1 MNYYK
6 SFSDKAIKYLD
17 RVKKAGIENK
27 QELDEISRQ
36 AYSEYRE
43 GKLSEKESFNIFF
56 ILKLQFP
63 DIGFKNQI

>member
-43 GKLSEKESFNIFF
+43 GKLSEKEYGSIYA
-56 ILKLQFP
+56 LLMEYRYP
-63 DIGFKNQI
+63 R